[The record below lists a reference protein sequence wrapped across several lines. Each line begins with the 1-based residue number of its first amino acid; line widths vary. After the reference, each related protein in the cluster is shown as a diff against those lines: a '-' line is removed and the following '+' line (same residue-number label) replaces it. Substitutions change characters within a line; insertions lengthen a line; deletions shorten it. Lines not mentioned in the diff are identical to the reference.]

1 MRSDGQTHMQGDYM
15 KLKLKQPS
23 PEVVQAAHEEAVSA
37 NRRRKRPRGKQSLY
51 QSSRNSAALWDP
63 DYCGALIEFFDRTSW
78 EAMPTGAHGDYKAVI
93 ADKPPSLARF
103 ALHIGVTIPII
114 KLWLREIPAFAEAYE
129 TAQALEEAYFTE
141 TGAAGISA
149 TFAAAKLGLGKEK
162 PVESTEETAPTE
174 IIFSV
179 AEPVGKIVTT
189 NMGEVEE

>member
-1 MRSDGQTHMQGDYM
+1 MRSDGQTHMQGDSM

-51 QSSRNSAALWDP
+51 QSSSNSAALWDP
-63 DYCGALIEFFDRTSW
+63 DYCDELIRFFDRTSW
-78 EAMPTGAHGDYKAVI
+78 ESMPTGAHGDYKAVI

-149 TFAAAKLGLGKEK
+149 TFAAAKLGLNKT
-162 PVESTEETAPTE
+162 V
-174 IIFSV
+174 V
-179 AEPVGKIVTT
+179 AEEVRDEPISEVTIKVVSS
-189 NMGEVEE
+189 GR

>member
-1 MRSDGQTHMQGDYM
+1 MRSDGQTHMQGDSM

-63 DYCGALIEFFDRTSW
+63 DYCDALIEFFDRTSW
-78 EAMPTGAHGDYKAVI
+78 EFELTPKGEKRALMQ
-93 ADKPPSLARF
+93 DKPPSLARF

-114 KLWLREIPAFAEAYE
+114 NLWLREIPAFAEAYE
-129 TAQALEEAYFTE
+129 TAKALEEAYFLE
-141 TGAAGISA
+141 NGAIGISA
-149 TFAAAKLGLGKEK
+149 RFAAAKLGLGKDK
-162 PVESTEETAPTE
+162 PVESTEEPAPTE

>member
-1 MRSDGQTHMQGDYM
+1 M

-63 DYCGALIEFFDRTSW
+63 GYCDELIEFFDRTSW
-78 EAMPTGAHGDYKAVI
+78 EAMPTGAHGDMKAII

-149 TFAAAKLGLGKEK
+149 TFAAAKLGLSKEK

-179 AEPVGKIVTT
+179 AGPVGKIVTT

>member
-1 MRSDGQTHMQGDYM
+1 M

-63 DYCGALIEFFDRTSW
+63 DYCDELIRFFDRTSW
-78 EAMPTGAHGDYKAVI
+78 ESMPTGAHGDCKAVI

-149 TFAAAKLGLGKEK
+149 TFAAAKLGLNKT
-162 PVESTEETAPTE
+162 VTAEEARD
-174 IIFSV
+174 
-179 AEPVGKIVTT
+179 EPISEVTIKVVSS
-189 NMGEVEE
+189 ER

>member
-1 MRSDGQTHMQGDYM
+1 M

-63 DYCGALIEFFDRTSW
+63 DYCDELIEFFDRTSW
-78 EAMPTGAHGDYKAVI
+78 ELVPTSKGDERPLI
-93 ADKPPSLARF
+93 QDKP
-103 ALHIGVTIPII
+103 
-114 KLWLREIPAFAEAYE
+114 LWLRESPAFAEAWE

-149 TFAAAKLGLGKEK
+149 TFAAAKLGLSKEK

-179 AEPVGKIVTT
+179 AAPVGKIVTT

>member
-1 MRSDGQTHMQGDYM
+1 MRSDGQTHMQGDSM

-37 NRRRKRPRGKQSLY
+37 NRRRKQPRGKQSLY

-63 DYCGALIEFFDRTSW
+63 DYCDELIRFFDRTSW
-78 EAMPTGAHGDYKAVI
+78 KLVPTSKGDERPLI
-93 ADKPPSLARF
+93 QDKPPSLARF

-114 KLWLREIPAFAEAYE
+114 KLWLREIPAFAEAWE

-162 PVESTEETAPTE
+162 PVESAEETAPTE

>member
-1 MRSDGQTHMQGDYM
+1 MRSDGQTHMQGDSM
-15 KLKLKQPS
+15 KLKLKKPS

-37 NRRRKRPRGKQSLY
+37 NRRRKRPRHKKPMYVTARNASL
-51 QSSRNSAALWDP
+51 LWSP
-63 DYCGALIEFFDRTSW
+63 RYCDELIEFFDRTSW
-78 EAMPTGAHGDYKAVI
+78 ELVPTSKGDERPMI
-93 ADKPPSLARF
+93 QDKPPSLARF

-114 KLWLREIPAFAEAYE
+114 KLWLREIPAFAEAWE

>member
-1 MRSDGQTHMQGDYM
+1 M

-63 DYCGALIEFFDRTSW
+63 DYCDALIEFFDRTSW
-78 EAMPTGAHGDYKAVI
+78 ESMPTGAHRDYKAVI
-93 ADKPPSLARF
+93 VDKPPSLARF

-149 TFAAAKLGLGKEK
+149 TFAAAKLGLGKDK
-162 PVESTEETAPTE
+162 PVESPEETAPAE

>member
-1 MRSDGQTHMQGDYM
+1 MRSDGQMHTQGDSM

-63 DYCGALIEFFDRTSW
+63 GYCDALIEFFDRTSW
-78 EAMPTGAHGDYKAVI
+78 ELVPTSKGDERPLI
-93 ADKPPSLARF
+93 QDKPPSLARF

-114 KLWLREIPAFAEAYE
+114 KLWLREIPAFAEAWE

-149 TFAAAKLGLGKEK
+149 TFAAAKLGLNKT
-162 PVESTEETAPTE
+162 V
-174 IIFSV
+174 V
-179 AEPVGKIVTT
+179 AEEVRDEPISEVTIKVVS
-189 NMGEVEE
+189 GER

>member
-1 MRSDGQTHMQGDYM
+1 M

-63 DYCGALIEFFDRTSW
+63 DYCDALIEFFDRTSW
-78 EAMPTGAHGDYKAVI
+78 ESMPTGVHGDYKAVI

-149 TFAAAKLGLGKEK
+149 TFAAAKLGLNKT
-162 PVESTEETAPTE
+162 VVTEE
-174 IIFSV
+174 V
-179 AEPVGKIVTT
+179 RDEPISEVTIKVVS
-189 NMGEVEE
+189 GER

>member
-1 MRSDGQTHMQGDYM
+1 M

-63 DYCGALIEFFDRTSW
+63 DYCDALIEFFDRTSW
-78 EAMPTGAHGDYKAVI
+78 ESMPTGAHRDYKAVI
-93 ADKPPSLARF
+93 VDKPPSLARF

-114 KLWLREIPAFAEAYE
+114 KLWLREIPAFAEAWE

-149 TFAAAKLGLGKEK
+149 TFAAAKLGLNKT
-162 PVESTEETAPTE
+162 V
-174 IIFSV
+174 V
-179 AEPVGKIVTT
+179 AEEVRDEPISEVTIKVVS
-189 NMGEVEE
+189 GER